1 MQSNDA
7 WSRKAP
13 LCVPIPSRIGHARVE
28 PRFMWPLPGD
38 VLRVAVSPTDAG
50 DPARLRTDMTGSHL
64 RLRRAGLRDLDYL
77 LELQVDPDIAPFLSA
92 GRAASR
98 EELMEEIERSLVEPE
113 AFGRLLIETPLE
125 REWRLVGAIG
135 FERTNKRSRIANI
148 GGLAVHPDFRG
159 RGLGKAAVR
168 ELARVL
174 FADLGYH
181 RLEAGV
187 YGFNERGMAA
197 IESAGFVREGVKR
210 RAYRPAGEWVD
221 AIEFGLLA
229 DELDPGK

>member
-1 MQSNDA
+1 M
-7 WSRKAP
+7 
-13 LCVPIPSRIGHARVE
+13 
-28 PRFMWPLPGD
+28 
-38 VLRVAVSPTDAG
+38 TD
-50 DPARLRTDMTGSHL
+50 SHL

-229 DELDPGK
+229 EELDPGK

>member
-1 MQSNDA
+1 MATSPNDA
-7 WSRKAP
+7 SNA
-13 LCVPIPSRIGHARVE
+13 GT
-28 PRFMWPLPGD
+28 LPGD
-38 VLRVAVSPTDAG
+38 MADTKV
-50 DPARLRTDMTGSHL
+50 
-64 RLRRAGLRDLDYL
+64 RLRRAGLQDVEYL
-77 LELQVDPDIAPFLSA
+77 LALQIDPDVAPFLSA

-98 EELMEEIERSLVEPE
+98 EELLEEVERSLVEPE
-113 AFGRLLIETPLE
+113 AFGRLLVEAPFE

-148 GGLAVHPDFRG
+148 GGLAIHPDFRG
-159 RGLGKAAVR
+159 RGLGRTAVR

-174 FADLGYH
+174 FGSLGYH

-210 RAYRPAGEWVD
+210 RAYRPHDEWVD
-221 AIEFGLLA
+221 AVWLGLLIEEFDA
-229 DELDPGK
+229 HP